1 MISHR
6 VTERAHPLSKP
17 GLRALMK
24 ATLAALDPADRR
36 AQEDALASRYANLP
50 GFADANSVLL
60 FVAALPDEPRTAEL
74 FDLAYEAR
82 KTVLCPRVNRRAQRL
97 SIHRIADPGSD
108 LVPGILGIPEPKP
121 GLPEEDLSTVDWVL
135 VPGLAFDER
144 GFRLGRGGGYYDR
157 LIPLLRPDATCW
169 SICFECQLV
178 PELPVEAHDAPLDG
192 ISTPARDVHGCRPN
206 ERFRRLPSPTAH
218 KL

>member
-6 VTERAHPLSKP
+6 GTARAHPLSKP
-17 GLRALMK
+17 SLRALMK
-24 ATLAALDPADRR
+24 ATLAALDPAERR
-36 AQEDALASRYANLP
+36 AQENALVSRYASLP
-50 GFADANSVLL
+50 GFGDANNVLL
-60 FVAALPDEPRTAEL
+60 FVAALPEEPRTAEL
-74 FDLAYEAR
+74 FDLAYESR
-82 KTVLCPRVNRRAQRL
+82 KTVLCPRVDRRAQRL

-121 GLPEEDLSTVDWVL
+121 GLPEEDPSTVDWVL

-169 SICFECQLV
+169 SICLGCQLL
-178 PELPVEAHDAPLDG
+178 PELPVEAHDAPVDG
-192 ISTPARDVHGCRPN
+192 ISTPERDVGGCRPN
-206 ERFRRLPSPTAH
+206 ERLRRLPSHTAH
-218 KL
+218 KV